1 MCWLLLKNSK
11 QEAAAISSEL
21 QRHVKTLREVVEL
34 ELGALGN
41 GKIKEIEFEFENQI
55 EVTYHFVSDDTT
67 NEVLCLSKK

>member
-34 ELGALGN
+34 ELGTLCDTLCSL
-41 GKIKEIEFEFENQI
+41 EI
-55 EVTYHFVSDDTT
+55 FVI
-67 NEVLCLSKK
+67 